1 MRRISLRIDGG
12 QPPGQVVAVVITA
25 LDNENNDSG
34 ATLHQWR
41 GSLRH
46 LRLAQPLRLVAHEQS
61 PRRSSPCCTTGQ
73 QKCDRRQKKEDVE
86 MPASTCA
93 HASLL
98 LTGWM
103 IPFSIR
109 DTCMR
114 CPGCTAMIR
123 QASHTVAFPTRSCW
137 RRTACC
143 DQRRAASRMPDRLRS
158 SADAHSCPIAPW
170 FAPVRG

>member
-61 PRRSSPCCTTGQ
+61 PRRSSPRRTTGQ
-73 QKCDRRQKKEDVE
+73 QQECDQRQKKEDVE
-86 MPASTCA
+86 MPGFDVCPCVA
-93 HASLL
+93 
-98 LTGWM
+98 
-103 IPFSIR
+103 PF
-109 DTCMR
+109 
-114 CPGCTAMIR
+114 
-123 QASHTVAFPTRSCW
+123 
-137 RRTACC
+137 
-143 DQRRAASRMPDRLRS
+143 DRLDDTVLDKRYVYALS
-158 SADAHSCPIAPW
+158 RLHSQ
-170 FAPVRG
+170 